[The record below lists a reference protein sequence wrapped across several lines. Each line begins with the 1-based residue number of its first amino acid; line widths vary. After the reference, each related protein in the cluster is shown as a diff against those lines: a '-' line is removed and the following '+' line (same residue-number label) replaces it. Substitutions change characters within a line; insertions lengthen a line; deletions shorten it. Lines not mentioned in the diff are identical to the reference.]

1 MENKKILIYGELK
14 NNVVESSAK
23 ELMTKAREL
32 FPAQDMEM
40 AFVTCGTDIKEAVT
54 ELSKINADKVY
65 WLESNKLTM
74 FHIDYYSAVIKA
86 AIDRFQPDIVLIP
99 ASAYGEE
106 LAPTLSLQCKSAG
119 AAHCVDL
126 KVDDEGNFIA
136 MVPAFGGKVIGEIL
150 IPSTKPQIA
159 SVKPGIFTA
168 KEQPA
173 RECRIIELEQEI
185 IHSVSTKIIPLGI
198 HQQEQ
203 KGIPVEAA
211 DVVVCGGFGVGSQ
224 ENWDKL
230 ETLAAKLNGT
240 TGCTRPVLDEGWVTD
255 EGKMIGTSGKGIRP
269 KICLG
274 FGISGASHHQCGMK
288 DSGMIIN
295 VNQYAHAPSFD
306 ASDYCVV
313 ADNMDIVEALLE
325 KL

>member
-106 LAPTLSLQCKSAG
+106 LAPTL
-119 AAHCVDL
+119 
-126 KVDDEGNFIA
+126 
-136 MVPAFGGKVIGEIL
+136 
-150 IPSTKPQIA
+150 
-159 SVKPGIFTA
+159 
-168 KEQPA
+168 
-173 RECRIIELEQEI
+173 
-185 IHSVSTKIIPLGI
+185 
-198 HQQEQ
+198 
-203 KGIPVEAA
+203 
-211 DVVVCGGFGVGSQ
+211 
-224 ENWDKL
+224 
-230 ETLAAKLNGT
+230 
-240 TGCTRPVLDEGWVTD
+240 
-255 EGKMIGTSGKGIRP
+255 
-269 KICLG
+269 
-274 FGISGASHHQCGMK
+274 
-288 DSGMIIN
+288 
-295 VNQYAHAPSFD
+295 
-306 ASDYCVV
+306 
-313 ADNMDIVEALLE
+313 
-325 KL
+325 

>member
-14 NNVVESSAK
+14 NNIVESSAS
-23 ELMTKAREL
+23 ELITKAREL

-40 AFVTCGTDIKEAVT
+40 AFVTCGSRIEEAVS

-65 WLESNKLTM
+65 CLESSKLSV

-86 AIDRFQPDIVLIP
+86 AIDDFQPDIVLIP
-99 ASAYGEE
+99 ASVYGEE

-126 KVDDEGNFIA
+126 RVDEDGNFIT

-173 RECRIIELEQEI
+173 RECQIIELGQEVI
-185 IHSVSTKIIPLGI
+185 DSVSTKILPLGI
-198 HQQEQ
+198 HQQEP

-224 ENWDKL
+224 ENWNKL
-230 ETLAAKLNGT
+230 EELAAKLKGT

-255 EGKMIGTSGKGIRP
+255 EGKMIGTSGKGVRP
-269 KICLG
+269 KVYLG
-274 FGISGASHHQCGMK
+274 FGISGASHHLCGIM
-288 DSGMIIN
+288 DSGLIIN
-295 VNQYAHAPSFD
+295 VNQYAQAPSF
-306 ASDYCVV
+306 ASSDLCVV
-313 ADNMDIVEALLE
+313 ADNMDVVDALLE